1 MKAVFVES
9 LNGYMAREAEDDMMW
24 TPILDKKLFRLITSL
39 YGGEC
44 VCSRHTL
51 RLLPKKMLYD
61 THRKFIMATKAG
73 PFSLKHLNETIP
85 NAILIG
91 GPEFLKA
98 AYDEGVI
105 DTFIITTTKKPI
117 RNNSRYENPFID
129 ELVKL
134 DVQCEVDFG
143 EVVIRVYYNEY
154 KS

>member
-9 LNGYMAREAEDDMMW
+9 LNGYMAREAEDDMRW
-24 TPILDKKLFRLITSL
+24 TPPIDKKLFRLVSSL
-39 YGGEC
+39 YGGVC
-44 VCSRHTL
+44 VCSKHTYN
-51 RLLPKKMLYD
+51 LLPKQMVYD
-61 THRKFIMATKAG
+61 TRRQFMIAEKIG
-73 PFSLKHLNETIP
+73 PYSLKRINEVTP
-85 NAILIG
+85 GAILIG
-91 GPEFLKA
+91 GPKFLQA
-98 AYDEGVI
+98 AYEEGVI

-129 ELVKL
+129 ELIKL